1 MAESSM
7 LCDAARIGCVLIER
21 VFPTTTWRE
30 STMPNCRRGTTV
42 VDVNLRRW
50 FERTL
55 TEVLFLVFFSFGTR
69 HTAPPLGMA
78 QRTVGRA
85 LVEAITI

>member
-55 TEVLFLVFFSFGTR
+55 TEVLFLVFFPSAHATR
-69 HTAPPLGMA
+69 PLRWAWRSAPLAELSSRP
-78 QRTVGRA
+78 
-85 LVEAITI
+85 